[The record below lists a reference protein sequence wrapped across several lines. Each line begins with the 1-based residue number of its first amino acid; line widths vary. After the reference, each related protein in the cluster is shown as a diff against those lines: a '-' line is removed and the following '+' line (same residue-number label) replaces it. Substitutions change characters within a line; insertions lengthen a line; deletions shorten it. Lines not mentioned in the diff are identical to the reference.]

1 MPERTKEEQQAIN
14 ERMARARA
22 GRGQRA
28 KVETIPISDVQ
39 EFITR
44 QATRKP
50 MVENSPV
57 PGESD
62 GATFN
67 GTVSQLKGGVN
78 DTEIMYKPTP
88 NGYMPRRVTVG
99 SVAMNIAN
107 GFKFRC
113 PDCNGAH
120 DDPNDC
126 AGRDPMARRICLVCG
141 KKIDDNR
148 VRMDVDMA
156 TDDPNV
162 IQDDA
167 YAASTPAI
175 RTKAA
180 LDWHMWNRHP
190 QESREM
196 GLAPLTMAPEIKV
209 PEALQGH
216 GLAAVMPGVSA

>member
-1 MPERTKEEQQAIN
+1 MPEDREAML
-14 ERMARARA
+14 ERMARVRA
-22 GRGQRA
+22 GKGKKA
-28 KVETIPISDVQ
+28 GVETIPISDVQ
-39 EFITR
+39 EFVMR
-44 QATRKP
+44 QATRQQ
-50 MVENSPV
+50 MAENTAI

-62 GATFN
+62 GFTEG
-67 GTVSQLKGGVN
+67 GTVTRLKGGVN

-113 PDCNGAH
+113 PDCGGTH

-126 AGRDPMARRICLVCG
+126 TGRAPMARRICPVCG
-141 KKIDDNR
+141 SKIDDNR
-148 VRMDVDMA
+148 VRQDVDLQ

-167 YAASTPAI
+167 YAESTPAI

-196 GLAPLTMAPEIKV
+196 GLAPLVAAPEIKV
-209 PEALQGH
+209 PEALAGH
-216 GLAAVMPGVSA
+216 GLAAVAGIPAS